1 MTSNRNKNILFQF
14 FTLLIFLNGQNS
26 ECWKLDLAKI
36 NIAYLGAFWSVASLC
51 KFTPDLHS
59 KTTNEGYA
67 VLVERRINTL
77 KFILEKPNEEQLMSF
92 RQELI
97 CYYNEILENRA
108 FWSKIVEKNIP
119 RQPWALLDEE
129 INQHIN
135 ELYFWKS
142 IISNKFL
149 IDPEN
154 AKPMLDKIENL
165 LNDLSLIRAV
175 FQNYSQYQFEC
186 SLARQEE
193 YLYTVRQ
200 IMWALFFFYLAK
212 QQN

>member
-1 MTSNRNKNILFQF
+1 MTSNRNKNLFFQF
-14 FTLLIFLNGQNS
+14 FTLLFFLNGQNS
-26 ECWKLDLAKI
+26 ECWKLELNNI
-36 NIAYLGAFWSVASLC
+36 NFAYLGAFWSFASLC
-51 KFTPDLHS
+51 KFTPDLYT
-59 KTTNEGYA
+59 KDKNEGYA
-67 VLVERRINTL
+67 ILVERRINTL
-77 KFILEKPNEEQLMSF
+77 KFVLENPNEDQLNSLKH
-92 RQELI
+92 ELTS
-97 CYYNEILENRA
+97 YYNEILENRA
-108 FWSKIVEKNIP
+108 LLSKIVEKNIP

-129 INQHIN
+129 INQHVN

-165 LNDLSLIRAV
+165 LNDLRLIREK
-175 FQNYSQYQFEC
+175 FQTYSQYQFEC

-193 YLYTVRQ
+193 YLYTVQQ
-200 IMWALFFFYLAK
+200 IMWTLFFFYLAK